1 MSAIITGVI
10 DLTFGLLWDKLRD
23 HTAECL
29 QDGDVT
35 DEKCR
40 QIIVRELDEMKSI
53 LERLSRKDLLA
64 SISFLKE
71 GVCLLNMA
79 FDLATDDVHKRC
91 GSAIHCGILNE
102 MSDIT
107 SSSAS
112 GETSSQHNLY
122 EHERYEEAIKP
133 LSQIIA
139 NLGVA
144 SKDRLESA
152 RMSFA
157 DARREATRA
166 FNNKALSTKDRIL
179 ACKLRVIS
187 RMLESIQDPKA
198 VVETCMLYVEE
209 LHNLEA
215 IQGIFNVHI
224 NGGLKSLFKKR
235 ERQELMSSVIMISY
249 VLANFTLSFAE
260 EKYNLL
266 HWPKVEISRRSFH
279 PLIDP
284 SASTIMHSG
293 KCGAPNV
300 YVFDR
305 MHSAKVTQ
313 HQHHQ
318 TIMPEI
324 CTIGNGRVAEVKIT
338 EGVLHFCFFQSTDEI
353 TTDCPK
359 ILLVVTHDGLDN
371 IYVVAYIK
379 LSAEEF
385 EFTLLV
391 ADKTG
396 GITCESNLAFLAHAE
411 KTYRDSAPSDL
422 LEEFF
427 SNSPTHVELV
437 VNTTGE
443 ILIFGH
449 QTFIYICDGNCVLSD
464 YFKTADRNDIVCT
477 IHDDIITAAYYS
489 NTVYVYSLNGSM
501 IRKFDVRRGTVICD
515 VVSHHTSHMIYA
527 LTRNFQEKH
536 SIQLEIH
543 TQLGE
548 HRGNLQ
554 LPAFN
559 FLALLA
565 LREGPVAVIFDKG
578 FILT

>member
-23 HTAECL
+23 HTAERL

-40 QIIVRELDEMKSI
+40 QIIVRELDDMKSM

-79 FDLATDDVHKRC
+79 FDLATNHEINDVNKPTP
-91 GSAIHCGILNE
+91 SP
-102 MSDIT
+102 
-107 SSSAS
+107 
-112 GETSSQHNLY
+112 QQKLY
-122 EHERYEEAIKP
+122 DHERHGEAIKP
-133 LSQIIA
+133 LSRIIA
-139 NLGVA
+139 NLGTA

-198 VVETCMLYVEE
+198 VVETCMLYLKE

-215 IQGIFNVHI
+215 IQQIFNVHI
-224 NGGLKSLFKKR
+224 NGGLKSIFKKR

-266 HWPKVEISRRSFH
+266 HWPKVEISRGSFH

-284 SASTIMHSG
+284 SASAIMHSS
-293 KCGAPNV
+293 KCEAPNV

-305 MHSAKVTQ
+305 MHSAEVA
-313 HQHHQ
+313 QHHHK
-318 TIMPEI
+318 IMPEI
-324 CTIGNGRVAEVKIT
+324 RTTGNGRVAEVKIT
-338 EGVLHFCFFQSTDEI
+338 EGVLHFCLFQSTDEI
-353 TTDCPK
+353 ITNCPK
-359 ILLVVTHDGLDN
+359 ILLVVTNDDLDN
-371 IYVVAYIK
+371 IYVVAYVN
-379 LSAEEF
+379 LSADEF
-385 EFTLLV
+385 KFTLLV
-391 ADKTG
+391 ANKTG
-396 GITCESNLAFLAHAE
+396 SITCESNLAFLAHAE
-411 KTYRDSAPSDL
+411 KKYRGSAPSDL

-427 SNSPTHVELV
+427 PNSPTHVELV
-437 VNTTGE
+437 VNTVRE

-449 QTFIYICDGNCVLSD
+449 QSFIYTCDRNCMLSHC
-464 YFKTADRNDIVCT
+464 FETADRNDLVCT
-477 IHDDIITAAYYS
+477 THDDVITAAYYS
-489 NTVYVYSLNGSM
+489 NTVYVYSVNGNM
-501 IRKFDVRRGTVICD
+501 IRNFDLDRGKVICD

-527 LTRNFQEKH
+527 LTRNFQED
-536 SIQLEIH
+536 SVQLEIYTH
-543 TQLGE
+543 LGE

-554 LPAFN
+554 LPGFN
-559 FLALLA
+559 FSALLA
-565 LREGPVAVIFDKG
+565 LCEGPVAVIFDKG